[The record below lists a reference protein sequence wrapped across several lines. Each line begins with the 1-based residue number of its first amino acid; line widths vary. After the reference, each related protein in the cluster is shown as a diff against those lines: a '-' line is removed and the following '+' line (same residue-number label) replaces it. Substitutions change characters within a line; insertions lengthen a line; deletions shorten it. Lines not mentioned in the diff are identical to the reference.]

1 MCEFGESGTWEVSLV
16 GTSVEG
22 GRTTRFVRSYI
33 VVENQEAFVDVY
45 VYWIVYTVKKDP
57 IRIAVPTSSEL
68 NVYIDMLY
76 SASYIDTD
84 FIYHFLYIGRYYSL

>member
-1 MCEFGESGTWEVSLV
+1 
-16 GTSVEG
+16 
-22 GRTTRFVRSYI
+22 VRSYI

-57 IRIAVPTSSEL
+57 RRIAVPTSSEL

>member
-1 MCEFGESGTWEVSLV
+1 MKE
-16 GTSVEG
+16 
-22 GRTTRFVRSYI
+22 
-33 VVENQEAFVDVY
+33 
-45 VYWIVYTVKKDP
+45 DP
-57 IRIAVPTSSEL
+57 GRIAVPTSSEL